1 MGAAD
6 RGQPSICRQ
15 VTKES
20 SWATSS
26 SSCNSSP
33 ALITALKAIE
43 EAIPGSGKGE
53 QKLSAIRG
61 ILEAVDGSIT
71 SLWPQISSVISVL
84 VTLFNNTGIFKKA

>member
-1 MGAAD
+1 M
-6 RGQPSICRQ
+6 QNIVIILQ
-15 VTKES
+15 LI
-20 SWATSS
+20 
-26 SSCNSSP
+26 P

-71 SLWPQISSVISVL
+71 SLWPQISSVISAL

>member
-1 MGAAD
+1 MGNIVIIL
-6 RGQPSICRQ
+6 QLI
-15 VTKES
+15 
-20 SWATSS
+20 
-26 SSCNSSP
+26 P

-71 SLWPQISSVISVL
+71 SLWPQISSVIGVL

>member
-1 MGAAD
+1 M
-6 RGQPSICRQ
+6 QNLIIILQ
-15 VTKES
+15 LI
-20 SWATSS
+20 
-26 SSCNSSP
+26 P
-33 ALITALKAIE
+33 ALTTALKAIE

-53 QKLSAIRG
+53 QKLAAIRG

>member
-1 MGAAD
+1 MGNIVIIL
-6 RGQPSICRQ
+6 QLI
-15 VTKES
+15 
-20 SWATSS
+20 
-26 SSCNSSP
+26 P
-33 ALITALKAIE
+33 ALTTALKAIE